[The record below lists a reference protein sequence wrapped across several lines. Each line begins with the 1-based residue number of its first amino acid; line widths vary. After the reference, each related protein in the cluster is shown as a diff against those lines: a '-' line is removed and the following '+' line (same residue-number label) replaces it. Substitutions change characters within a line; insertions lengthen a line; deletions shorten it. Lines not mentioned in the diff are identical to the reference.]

1 VLPVFKQSED
11 YWRGA
16 DEMHGDK
23 GEWRVE
29 KQRLHWDVL
38 DRYVEAAQQAGIPF
52 TQDYNRG
59 DNFGIGHFEVNQKK
73 GVRWNASK
81 AMLRPVQH
89 RTNLKV
95 VTGALI
101 DRLVMDGREARGVE
115 FSLGGHGNTRHRAGA
130 RIETV
135 LTAGAIGSPAI
146 LQRSGI
152 GPAALLQQHGV
163 PLVHD
168 LPGVGGNLQDHLQLR
183 MIFKVHGIKTLNQSA
198 NSLWGKAMM
207 AFEYALFRSGPL
219 SMAPSQL
226 GGFFRSAPEV
236 PTPDLEF
243 HVQPLSLD
251 KFGDPLHPSRPSPPA
266 SATCGRVRAAR
277 CRIRDRDPGSAP
289 KIAPNY
295 LSTENDRQVA
305 ARALRLTRQ
314 VVAQPAMAA
323 YRPEEFLPGVQFQND
338 EELAQAAGNIGTTI
352 FHPTCTCAMGRADDA
367 QAVVDPE
374 LRVRGIGRLRVVD
387 ASIMPTI
394 TSGNTNTP
402 TIMIA
407 ERGAELIRAARKLSM
422 SGPLID
428 YHNGIYAFDAGY
440 VRPLLAAI
448 HLIESEGR
456 AAFVDTANFEVM
468 PQALAALE
476 ARGLGTGQRRLRD
489 PDPHPPRPCRRRRG
503 DDGSLPQRQ
512 TGGASARRA
521 AHDRTDQTDGRRRGR
536 LWQGTRAAHVRQPDS
551 DRGRAHHR
559 GPRQHRAQARFARTA
574 VHRRAGPR
582 QTPHRHRGPAVER
595 HLHRRHLRHFL
606 PRTRRRRPAADLP
619 LLDADPVRPRR
630 NARLDRAHA
639 VLQSDAVYLTHFS
652 RLAPPAE
659 LGRKVLRLL
668 DRYVDIALAASDADD
683 KTAVIRDGLTRLLLD
698 EARHHGCRLGPE
710 HPRNLAPRPGTQ
722 RPGPGLLAGVAGSGL
737 KPRPRITRPA
747 PPPRSPGAG
756 RAGSGRPLRGHSPC

>member
-1 VLPVFKQSED
+1 MKDFGEFDYVVVGGGTAGCVVANRLSADPEVTVLLLEAGANDDWIWIHIPIGYLYCINNPRTDWCYTTEPEPGLNGRSIGYSRGKVLGGSSSINAMLCLRGQIRDYEEWAQITGDSRWNWENVLPVFKQSES

-38 DRYVEAAQQAGIPF
+38 DRYVEAAQQAGIPY

-101 DRLVMDGREARGVE
+101 DKVVMEGREARGVE
-115 FSLGGHGNTRHRAGA
+115 FSLAGVPHRAGA

-163 PLVHD
+163 PVVHD
-168 LPGVGGNLQDHLQLR
+168 LPGVGANLQDHLQLR
-183 MIFKVHGIKTLNQSA
+183 MIFKVHGIKTLNQTA

-207 AFEYALFRSGPL
+207 ALEYALFRSGPL

-236 PTPDLEF
+236 ATPDLEF

-251 KFGDPLHPSRPSPPA
+251 KFGDPLHRFPAFTASVCNLRPS
-266 SATCGRVRAAR
+266 SRGTVK
-277 CRIRDRDPGSAP
+277 IRDRNPGSAP
-289 KIAPNY
+289 LIAPNY

-305 ARALRLTRQ
+305 AHALRLTRQ
-314 VVAQPAMAA
+314 VVAQPAMEA
-323 YRPEEFLPGVQFQND
+323 YRPEEYLPGVQYQND
-338 EELAQAAGNIGTTI
+338 AELAQAAGNIGTTI

-374 LRVRGIGRLRVVD
+374 LRVRGVARLRVVD

-407 ERGAELIRAARKLSM
+407 ERGAALIRAARK
-422 SGPLID
+422 
-428 YHNGIYAFDAGY
+428 H
-440 VRPLLAAI
+440 
-448 HLIESEGR
+448 
-456 AAFVDTANFEVM
+456 
-468 PQALAALE
+468 
-476 ARGLGTGQRRLRD
+476 
-489 PDPHPPRPCRRRRG
+489 
-503 DDGSLPQRQ
+503 
-512 TGGASARRA
+512 
-521 AHDRTDQTDGRRRGR
+521 
-536 LWQGTRAAHVRQPDS
+536 
-551 DRGRAHHR
+551 
-559 GPRQHRAQARFARTA
+559 
-574 VHRRAGPR
+574 
-582 QTPHRHRGPAVER
+582 
-595 HLHRRHLRHFL
+595 
-606 PRTRRRRPAADLP
+606 
-619 LLDADPVRPRR
+619 
-630 NARLDRAHA
+630 
-639 VLQSDAVYLTHFS
+639 
-652 RLAPPAE
+652 
-659 LGRKVLRLL
+659 
-668 DRYVDIALAASDADD
+668 
-683 KTAVIRDGLTRLLLD
+683 
-698 EARHHGCRLGPE
+698 
-710 HPRNLAPRPGTQ
+710 
-722 RPGPGLLAGVAGSGL
+722 
-737 KPRPRITRPA
+737 
-747 PPPRSPGAG
+747 
-756 RAGSGRPLRGHSPC
+756 